1 MPNFYIDNWWL
12 ISCPFSP
19 EYPIL
24 YLLYPYPY
32 DNMWL
37 LIWLT
42 LNLLLKRRRF
52 HINFNFKLSFKVKHK
67 KTIIFIQFDVLYRSL
82 IWKPCSKQ
90 PMNVERNKNLHT
102 HTHTTYTW
110 VDRWV
115 RDKSDR
121 WRWYHREAFFL
132 DIYVRFQAA
141 THIFLIDGMAL
152 TFVESK
158 QQLGIWKHNGKQWI
172 SCTDQALWK
181 NNDDQGHINNVW

>member
-102 HTHTTYTW
+102 HTRT
-110 VDRWV
+110 
-115 RDKSDR
+115 
-121 WRWYHREAFFL
+121 
-132 DIYVRFQAA
+132 Q
-141 THIFLIDGMAL
+141 HIRGSIDGFAISPTDDDDIIEKRFFWTSMFAFRQPH
-152 TFVESK
+152 TFFWSMVWLWHSLKASNNWAFENIMVNNEFRV
-158 QQLGIWKHNGKQWI
+158 LIKHYEKTMMI
-172 SCTDQALWK
+172 RDT
-181 NNDDQGHINNVW
+181 